1 MNISYL
7 MRSTTLITFFLYM
20 QILLLKITFFL
31 DDVIY
36 HSISPMIPLYCALQY
51 TTISLKNLYV
61 YFAGGANMRI
71 IPRKIFEPL
80 TFCGFIYAY
89 IRCYCVYYPSQFF
102 FLQLSALL
110 KVQQNIHPQNYIF
123 SRYIYSLKRN
133 YRARLPFRIA
143 SNFVRRNLTMF
154 SRRVFTS

>member
-20 QILLLKITFFL
+20 QILLLKKIYFFL

-71 IPRKIFEPL
+71 IPRKKKKYLKFHQNFLWIHILHTYVVTVSTLPLSIFFSL
-80 TFCGFIYAY
+80 AQCIIKKCNRIFTLKTTFFSLYLLFKKKLS
-89 IRCYCVYYPSQFF
+89 RPPSF
-102 FLQLSALL
+102 
-110 KVQQNIHPQNYIF
+110 QNCF
-123 SRYIYSLKRN
+123 
-133 YRARLPFRIA
+133 
-143 SNFVRRNLTMF
+143 
-154 SRRVFTS
+154 